1 MSEQTVPVG
10 AVEEQ
15 AALMAFG
22 MPDLRAMAERIGA
35 PTARAKEDIAASI
48 VARAGEQGIGY
59 AGYAGNL
66 PQTEEP
72 EIVEPVLAET
82 PSAIED
88 VLPSEDVE
96 AIAYDTR
103 IKHFMFTISDGPEPD
118 PMIGLLDVDSADAE
132 ISRFLAQGYEPLE
145 VFVGGFDIRG
155 HRVGWVLEK
164 GGLDDAARYSEA
176 HHVLRTL
183 TGNPDTI
190 RGTVTGFQADAF
202 ISNMLDDGWQLVG
215 VKFNG
220 IDAGPSGGSGG
231 IYMVWF
237 LVR

>member
-1 MSEQTVPVG
+1 
-10 AVEEQ
+10 
-15 AALMAFG
+15 MAFG
-22 MPDLRAMAERIGA
+22 MPDLRLIAERIGA

-48 VARAGEQGIGY
+48 VARAQEQGLGY
-59 AGYAGNL
+59 AGYASNL
-66 PQTEEP
+66 PQTGGPEVDVKPISTEEP
-72 EIVEPVLAET
+72 SSPNVETHPG
-82 PSAIED
+82 SED
-88 VLPSEDVE
+88 VLSSKDVE
-96 AIAYDTR
+96 AIAYNTR
-103 IKHFMFTISDGPEPD
+103 IKHFMFTIGDGPEPD

-164 GGLDDAARYSEA
+164 GGNDDEARYSEA

-202 ISNMLDDGWQLVG
+202 ISNMLDDGWKLVG

-231 IYMVWF
+231 IYMIWF